1 MQSVLHRRLWQF
13 FASWGQTYCPHL
25 SWVLLAL
32 PSLNLTLPLGGLWLE
47 GFMEELKLLVSLCY
61 RKRCLFWLMTQP
73 WPLLSDVSSHL
84 RQPSTF
90 GCGLRFRSEPLDIGR
105 ESFAPISCLALK
117 ELTLTLFTVAHDT
130 THGNKEEML
139 GNMRLDQCS
148 PKCSF
153 LAKRCSK
160 SWPTYQAH
168 NWRGSKGHGQGKESS
183 LFSPWGLIFKW
194 NLCR

>member
-1 MQSVLHRRLWQF
+1 MAVLCLLG
-13 FASWGQTYCPHL
+13 ASI
-25 SWVLLAL
+25 L
-32 PSLNLTLPLGGLWLE
+32 PSPELGTLSSSKSKSHSAFGQFMTVE

-73 WPLLSDVSSHL
+73 WPLLSDVSSHP

-160 SWPTYQAH
+160 S
-168 NWRGSKGHGQGKESS
+168 
-183 LFSPWGLIFKW
+183 
-194 NLCR
+194 